1 MSTPAL
7 ELPLPSGARELRGP
21 TALGGG
27 TRRFFDLTWMLAV
40 TDFRMTYFGS
50 ALGYLWSLMRPLMF
64 FGVLYVV
71 FTKIL
76 KFGGD
81 IRHYPEVLLMNIVLF
96 NFFSEATSMSV
107 TAVVAREAIV
117 RKMHFPRMVIPIAT
131 VLTSTF
137 NLLLNLVAVF
147 VFILASGIAPRA
159 TWLLLP
165 AIVVPLVIFTTGI
178 SMILSSMYVRFRD
191 VAPIWTVLSQ
201 LLFYGT
207 PIIYTIDRLAQQGDA
222 TAAKL
227 VMINPL
233 ADILEQARR
242 WLVDSHA
249 QGAVTA
255 AGGNLRFLVPL
266 ALAIGLTV
274 LGVWVFAREAPR
286 VAEEL

>member
-1 MSTPAL
+1 MS
-7 ELPLPSGARELRGP
+7 
-21 TALGGG
+21 
-27 TRRFFDLTWMLAV
+27 
-40 TDFRMTYFGS
+40 YFGS

-96 NFFSEATSMSV
+96 NFFAEATGMAV

-131 VLTSTF
+131 VLTAAF

-147 VFILASGIAPRA
+147 VFILVSGISPRP

-165 AIVVPLVIFTTGI
+165 AIVVPLVILTTGVA
-178 SMILSSMYVRFRD
+178 MLLSSLYVRYRD

-207 PIIYTIDRLAQQGDA
+207 PIIYTIDRLAQQGDS

-227 VMINPL
+227 VMMNPL

-249 QGAVTA
+249 QGAVDA
-255 AGGNLRFLVPL
+255 AGGTVRFLVPL
-266 ALAIGLTV
+266 AIAVGLV
-274 LGVWVFAREAPR
+274 ALGFRIFAREAPR